1 MSHPQLINSASGRFY
16 ICGKTSGK
24 KQVEIKK
31 VNQRKVEKINSRGYL
46 KGNYTIGYI
55 HRPAKTYNA

>member
-16 ICGKTSGK
+16 KCGKTSGK

-31 VNQRKVEKINSRGYL
+31 VNPWEVEKVNTRGDL
-46 KGNYTIGYI
+46 EGKYTIG
-55 HRPAKTYNA
+55 K